1 MAPNFGAVAHLR
13 LEWRARRRYKAY
25 VPEPSTTSFRWLRSG
40 DEAFPAMLAAIDSAR
55 ESVRLEMYIFTA
67 SPLAGRFRDAL
78 VGAAR
83 RGVRVRVLLDAVGSF
98 VLPERYWDPL
108 RAAGGEFRWFN
119 PLAFGRMLYRDH
131 RKILVCDGRTAFI
144 GGLNIA
150 PEYEG
155 DGVTRG
161 WSDLGLAADGAL
173 ARELAEAFDGS
184 FERADAPERVLQ
196 RLRKATAR
204 RTTSADNWRL
214 LLSGPG
220 RGYNFLKRTLATD
233 LATARDVRIVSAYF
247 LPTWRLKRELE
258 RVARRGGRVQLVL
271 AGKSDV
277 ALSQRASHQ
286 LYASLMKRGIEIYEY
301 QPQILHA
308 KLVLIDAQVYVGSA
322 NLDARSLN
330 INYELLVRI
339 SEPAVSREARDIFD
353 HLLRHSRR
361 VNAGSWR
368 ASRSLWTKLLE
379 KWSYFVLARVDP
391 YLARLNLWR
400 LKE

>member
-1 MAPNFGAVAHLR
+1 MLWREFTAAHLH
-13 LEWRARRRYKAY
+13 LDGRARRRYKPAM
-25 VPEPSTTSFRWLRSG
+25 PEPLTTAFRWLRSG
-40 DEAFPAMLAAIDSAR
+40 DAAFPAMLAAIDAAR

-67 SPLAGRFRDAL
+67 SPLAGRFREAL
-78 VGAAR
+78 VSAAR

-98 VLPERYWDPL
+98 ALPKRYWDPL
-108 RAAGGEFRWFN
+108 RAAGGECRWFN

-131 RKILVCDGRTAFI
+131 RKMLVCDERTAFI

-161 WSDLGLAADGAL
+161 WSDLGMAADGAL
-173 ARELAEAFDGS
+173 ARELAEAFDGL

-196 RLRKATAR
+196 RLRKAIARKTA
-204 RTTSADNWRL
+204 SADNWRL

-233 LATARDVRIVSAYF
+233 LANAREVRIVSAYF
-247 LPTWRLKRELE
+247 LPTWRLRRELE
-258 RVARRGGRVQLVL
+258 GVVRRGGRAQLVL

-277 ALSQRASHQ
+277 ALSQRASHR
-286 LYASLMKRGIEIYEY
+286 LYAPLMKRGVEIYEY
-301 QPQILHA
+301 QPQVLHA
-308 KLVLIDAQVYVGSA
+308 KLFLIDEQVYVGSA

-339 SEPAVSREARDIFD
+339 SEPTVWCEAGEIFD
-353 HLLRHSRR
+353 HMLRHSRR
-361 VNAGSWR
+361 IDAETWR
-368 ASRSLWTKLLE
+368 ASRSLWTRLLE
-379 KWSYFVLARVDP
+379 KWAYFVLARVDP

-400 LKE
+400 LKG